1 MKQTR
6 KNYIKVGSAVAMV
19 ILAFTFLVA
28 SMSVGNY
35 VIDQRVNAQ
44 NEKRLEWIYSELERI
59 QQRHDV
65 VDDMLKAGQI
75 THYEHYLLEEQC
87 IKEKQTIPQ
96 RIPF

>member
-6 KNYIKVGSAVAMV
+6 KNYIRVAGAVITF
-19 ILAFTFLVA
+19 ILVFTFIVA
-28 SMSVGNY
+28 DLINNG
-35 VIDQRVNAQ
+35 NAQ
-44 NEKRLEWIYSELERI
+44 DEKRLEWIYSELERI
-59 QQRHDV
+59 ERRHEV
-65 VDDMLKAGQI
+65 VDDMLKSGQI